1 MIQAIRRM
9 VKIKSGG
16 RIEIPASE
24 LNEGMDAEVI
34 VLVQEPTVA
43 EAQDLSMQE
52 AIAMVQVMVRRH
64 VPEGY
69 SLSEELIRERH
80 GDRISSANQSNGAIK
95 LQIW

>member
-9 VKIKSGG
+9 VKIQSGG

-34 VLVQEPTVA
+34 VLVQEPALT
-43 EAQDLSMQE
+43 ETQDLPMEE
-52 AIAMVQVMVRRH
+52 AIAKVQTMRRH

-69 SLSEELIRERH
+69 SLSEELIRERRAENE
-80 GDRISSANQSNGAIK
+80 GE
-95 LQIW
+95 

>member
-24 LNEGMDAEVI
+24 LNEGMDAEAI
-34 VLVQEPTVA
+34 VLVRETTVA
-43 EAQDLSMQE
+43 EAQDLPMQE
-52 AIAMVQVMVRRH
+52 AISMVQAMLRRH

-69 SLSEELIRERH
+69 SLSEELIRERRSENE
-80 GDRISSANQSNGAIK
+80 RIESG
-95 LQIW
+95 LGLL

>member
-34 VLVQEPTVA
+34 VLVQEPALT
-43 EAQDLSMQE
+43 ETQDLPMQE
-52 AIAMVQVMVRRH
+52 AIARVQAMVRRH

-69 SLSEELIRERH
+69 SLSDELIRERRAENE
-80 GDRISSANQSNGAIK
+80 RIESGLGLI
-95 LQIW
+95 

>member
-24 LNEGMDAEVI
+24 LSEGMDAEVI
-34 VLVQEPTVA
+34 ILVQEPVLS
-43 EAQDLSMQE
+43 EPQNLSMQE
-52 AIAMVQVMVRRH
+52 AITKVQAMVRRH

-69 SLSEELIRERH
+69 SLSEELIRER
-80 GDRISSANQSNGAIK
+80 RAENERE
-95 LQIW
+95 

>member
-43 EAQDLSMQE
+43 EAQDLPMQE
-52 AIAMVQVMVRRH
+52 AIAMVQAMVRRH
-64 VPEGY
+64 VPEGC
-69 SLSEELIRERH
+69 SLSEELIRDRRAENERIES
-80 GDRISSANQSNGAIK
+80 GLGLI
-95 LQIW
+95 